1 MQLYLIN
8 ILFFLIA
15 NFFISITIKKY
26 TYEKFFIYVVI
37 YFVIVN
43 FVNLAYLQN
52 IDLFT
57 FQILF
62 SVFILFLY
70 SGLYRSISVKIMVYL
85 YLKKNSVNVD
95 NFYKTEF
102 KEKSFN
108 KRIKILTDNGFLLK
122 KGKDLILSKRGKK
135 YLKMFQIV
143 HSIYKIKSSG

>member
-15 NFFISITIKKY
+15 NFLISITIKKY

-57 FQILF
+57 SQILF

-95 NFYKTEF
+95 SFYKTEF

-108 KRIKILTDNGFLLK
+108 KRIKIFTDNGFLVK
-122 KGKDLILSKRGKK
+122 KNKNFLLSSRGKK
-135 YLKMFQIV
+135 YLEIIKIIQSV
-143 HSIYKIKSSG
+143 YRIKSSG

>member
-43 FVNLAYLQN
+43 FINLAYLQN

>member
-43 FVNLAYLQN
+43 FINLAYLQN

-122 KGKDLILSKRGKK
+122 KGKDLILSKREKK

>member
-15 NFFISITIKKY
+15 NFLISITIKKY

-85 YLKKNSVNVD
+85 YLKKNSVNID
-95 NFYKTEF
+95 SFYKTEF

-122 KGKDLILSKRGKK
+122 KGKNLILSKRGRK
-135 YLKMFQIV
+135 YLKIFQIM
-143 HSIYKIKSSG
+143 HLIYKIKSSG

>member
-15 NFFISITIKKY
+15 NFLISITIKKY

-43 FVNLAYLQN
+43 FVNLAYLKN

>member
-43 FVNLAYLQN
+43 FINLAYLQN

-62 SVFILFLY
+62 SVSILFLY

>member
-15 NFFISITIKKY
+15 NFLISITIKKY

-62 SVFILFLY
+62 SVSILFLY

-108 KRIKILTDNGFLLK
+108 KRIKILTDNSFLLK
-122 KGKDLILSKRGKK
+122 KGKNLILLKKGKK
-135 YLKMFQIV
+135 YLKMFQII
-143 HSIYKIKSSG
+143 HLIYKIKSSG

>member
-15 NFFISITIKKY
+15 NFLISITIKKY

-95 NFYKTEF
+95 SFYKTEF

-122 KGKDLILSKRGKK
+122 KGKNLILSKRTKK
-135 YLKMFQIV
+135 YLKIFKILQ
-143 HSIYKIKSSG
+143 SFYKIKFSG

>member
-15 NFFISITIKKY
+15 NFLISITIKKY

-43 FVNLAYLQN
+43 FVNLAYHQN

-85 YLKKNSVNVD
+85 YSKKNSVNID
-95 NFYKTEF
+95 SFYKTEF

-122 KGKDLILSKRGKK
+122 KGKNLILSKRGRK
-135 YLKMFQIV
+135 YLKIFQIM
-143 HSIYKIKSSG
+143 HLIYKIKSSG

>member
-62 SVFILFLY
+62 SVSILFLY

-95 NFYKTEF
+95 SFYKTEF

>member
-62 SVFILFLY
+62 SVSILFLY

>member
-1 MQLYLIN
+1 M
-8 ILFFLIA
+8 
-15 NFFISITIKKY
+15 
-26 TYEKFFIYVVI
+26 I
-37 YFVIVN
+37 YFILVN
-43 FVNLAYLQN
+43 SINLIYLESIN
-52 IDLFT
+52 FFT
-57 FQILF
+57 FQVLF
-62 SVFILFLY
+62 SATILFLY
-70 SGLYRSISVKIMVYL
+70 SGLHRSISVKIMVYL

-95 NFYKTEF
+95 SFYKTEF

>member
-15 NFFISITIKKY
+15 NFLISITIKKY

-85 YLKKNSVNVD
+85 YLKKNNVNI
-95 NFYKTEF
+95 NSFYKNEF

-108 KRIKILTDNGFLLK
+108 KRIKILTSNDFLLK
-122 KGKDLILSKRGKK
+122 RGKNLILTKRAKK
-135 YLKMFQIV
+135 YLKIFKIV
-143 HSIYKIKSSG
+143 QSFYKIKFSG

>member
-15 NFFISITIKKY
+15 NFLISITIKKY

-62 SVFILFLY
+62 SVSILFLY

-85 YLKKNSVNVD
+85 YSKKNSVNID
-95 NFYKTEF
+95 SFYKTEF

>member
-15 NFFISITIKKY
+15 NFLISITIKKY

-62 SVFILFLY
+62 SVSILFLY

-95 NFYKTEF
+95 SFYKTEF
-102 KEKSFN
+102 KEKSFY

-122 KGKDLILSKRGKK
+122 KDKNLTLSKRGKK
-135 YLKMFQIV
+135 YLKMFQII
-143 HSIYKIKSSG
+143 HLIYKIKSSG

>member
-15 NFFISITIKKY
+15 NFLISITIKKY

-85 YLKKNSVNVD
+85 YSKKNSVNID
-95 NFYKTEF
+95 SFYKTEF

>member
-15 NFFISITIKKY
+15 NFLISITIKKY

-43 FVNLAYLQN
+43 FINLAYLQN

-62 SVFILFLY
+62 SVSILFLY

>member
-1 MQLYLIN
+1 M
-8 ILFFLIA
+8 IA
-15 NFFISITIKKY
+15 NFLISITIKKY

-62 SVFILFLY
+62 SVFVLFLY

-85 YLKKNSVNVD
+85 YLKKNSINI
-95 NFYKTEF
+95 NSFYKNEF

-108 KRIKILTDNGFLLK
+108 KRIKILTSNDFLLK
-122 KGKDLILSKRGKK
+122 RGKNLILTKRAKK
-135 YLKMFQIV
+135 YLKIFKIV
-143 HSIYKIKSSG
+143 QSFYKIKFSG

>member
-15 NFFISITIKKY
+15 NFLISMTIKKY
-26 TYEKFFIYVVI
+26 TYDKFFIYVVI

-43 FVNLAYLQN
+43 FVNLNYLQN
-52 IDLFT
+52 INLFT

-85 YLKKNSVNVD
+85 YLKKNSVNI
-95 NFYKTEF
+95 NSFYKNEF

-108 KRIKILTDNGFLLK
+108 KRIKILTSNDFLLK
-122 KGKDLILSKRGKK
+122 RGKNLILTKRAKK
-135 YLKMFQIV
+135 YLKIFKIV
-143 HSIYKIKSSG
+143 QSLYKIKFSG